1 MPPRALRILSF
12 SLSLRELTLRRDN
25 ERTHSFET
33 LKIPKQRAPL
43 AALNGNSEVVAVA
56 TTASTVAVAHSK
68 LSSSAPSFA
77 PAQLTEVRENR
88 ARSPCTPVTRE
99 KDTNRERFTE
109 EEEAKG
115 ENANGASILSKQK
128 SKKRPRLLF
137 PLSLSHSLSP
147 SLFPTS
153 NRSSSSSSN
162 RRRYRKRPCSRRSP
176 GERRTASPRKQ
187 LLPLLFPLLSF
198 LTRRSREAPPCHRS
212 RPRPRSPPSR
222 PRDCS
227 STASSSTPRAS

>member
-1 MPPRALRILSF
+1 LRILSF

-88 ARSPCTPVTRE
+88 ARSPRTPVARE
-99 KDTNRERFTE
+99 KDTKRERFTE

-128 SKKRPRLLF
+128 SKNDLDF
-137 PLSLSHSLSP
+137 FSLSLSLTLSLPLS
-147 SLFPTS
+147 FPPATAAAAAAAATGDDIE
-153 NRSSSSSSN
+153 RDHALGALPGKKGQHRRGSSSS
-162 RRRYRKRPCSRRSP
+162 RFCSRSSP
-176 GERRTASPRKQ
+176 S
-187 LLPLLFPLLSF
+187 
-198 LTRRSREAPPCHRS
+198 
-212 RPRPRSPPSR
+212 
-222 PRDCS
+222 
-227 STASSSTPRAS
+227 